1 MEIICKCLGVSG
13 SCQTKICFRRLSDF
27 VKVAKHLRKRYE
39 KSILVVN
46 KNKKDKANR
55 NKRILKPKRGRQRY
69 STRDLIALINSPKYC
84 VKNIRKGSYGTKGRI
99 CNPKKR
105 RGKGSCKYL
114 CCDRGYRT
122 KTVVKKQRCG
132 CQYVWCCYV
141 KCKTC
146 TVSERVSRCK

>member
-13 SCQTKICFRRLSDF
+13 SCQTKICFRRLSEF
-27 VKVAKHLRKRYE
+27 KKVATYLRKRYE
-39 KSILVVN
+39 KTIQVVN
-46 KNKKDKANR
+46 KKSKSRKKR
-55 NKRILKPKRGRQRY
+55 VLKPKRGRRY
-69 STRDLIALINSPKYC
+69 TTRDLISLVNSPKYC

-99 CNPKKR
+99 CDPKKR
-105 RGKGSCKYL
+105 RGKGSCQYL

-122 KTVVKKQRCG
+122 KTVVKKMRCE
-132 CQYVWCCYV
+132 CRYVWCCSV